1 MIINI
6 VFKSAIA
13 FNFFL
18 CLKKKNA
25 IVSSSSKSIELII
38 FFLLALK
45 LSLSSD
51 NMVNNHNHIRV
62 SDQIYSGV

>member
-1 MIINI
+1 MQSYFHHHRVEYRAYQLI
-6 VFKSAIA
+6 V
-13 FNFFL
+13 
-18 CLKKKNA
+18 
-25 IVSSSSKSIELII
+25 

-51 NMVNNHNHIRV
+51 NMVNNHNHIHV